1 MAVLTV
7 HDRQVDPTF
16 QAAAPGGDSFAN
28 DGATELL
35 IMNTGPTARI
45 VTATAVRKCSHGFL
59 DHWQKTVDAGE
70 LMRFGP
76 FRAGQFN
83 SSTGVVSV
91 TYDDATDLMVAAQRQ
106 Q

>member
-7 HDRQVDPTF
+7 QDRQVDPTF
-16 QAAAPGGDSFAN
+16 QAAAGGGDSFKN

-35 IMNTGPTARI
+35 LFNAGFAAIT
-45 VTATAVRKCSHGFL
+45 VTAVAVRKCSHGFL
-59 DHWQKTVDAGE
+59 DHWQKVVDPGE

-76 FRAGQFN
+76 FRSSQFN
-83 SSTGVVSV
+83 SATGIASFTYSDV
-91 TYDDATDLMVAAQRQ
+91 TGLQVAAQRQ

>member
-1 MAVLTV
+1 MAVLPV

-35 IMNTGPTARI
+35 ISNTGPTART
-45 VTATAVRKCSHGFL
+45 VTAIAVRKCSHGFL
-59 DHWQKTVDAGE
+59 DHWEIEVDAGE

-76 FRAGQFN
+76 FRSDRFN

-91 TYDDATDLMVAAQRQ
+91 TYDDATDLTVAAQRQ
-106 Q
+106 A